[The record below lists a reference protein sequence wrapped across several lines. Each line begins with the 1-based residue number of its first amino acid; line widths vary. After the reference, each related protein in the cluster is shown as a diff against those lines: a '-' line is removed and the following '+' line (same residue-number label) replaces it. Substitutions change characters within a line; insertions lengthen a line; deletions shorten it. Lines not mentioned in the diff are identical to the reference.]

1 MTGDWWHDAQRV
13 ASQCWILSE
22 RAANIVAARIAE
34 YRLPEDY
41 IAVHIRR
48 GDKVVERPEPDDQ
61 TYMRA
66 IGAVD
71 RPKLNVVLLGDDCR
85 YLERFASA
93 HLRGHSVTIASRSQD
108 GFVESEFNV
117 LPPDIRFQRNC
128 EFLADVE
135 VMRSARFVVGDGHS
149 NVFYM
154 TQYLRGSRDIAGVT
168 L

>member
-1 MTGDWWHDAQRV
+1 MTGDWWHDAQLV

-48 GDKVVERPEPDDQ
+48 GDKIVERPEPDDQ
-61 TYMRA
+61 TYLRA
-66 IGAVD
+66 IGAID
-71 RPKLNVVLLGDDCR
+71 RPKLNVVLLGDDSR
-85 YLERFASA
+85 YLERFAST
-93 HLRGHSVTIASRSQD
+93 HLRAHSVTIASRSQD